1 MKMYKNFQDPKYL
14 WWAIECINL
23 QVRNL
28 SNPINAILLS
38 LAEHQISD
46 YYSGRRAKAAAK
58 EGMAQV
64 SGKAKA
70 LELDSA
76 ATSNGEEESTPSSEL
91 PAPTPMQFESAPEFH
106 LITRFLE
113 LRVLYAESLILS
125 DPSKALTVPK
135 TQIQIPSLDPS
146 ITPRSAR
153 EDLMLHFK
161 SSEGDRWCERSLGFE
176 IWRRECE
183 LKHGSLEGGEWLRS
197 RQRLQD
203 SLKNGSVRN
212 FSRLAA

>member
-1 MKMYKNFQDPKYL
+1 MKMYKNFQDAKYL

-46 YYSGRRAKAAAK
+46 YYSGRRAKAATN
-58 EGMAQV
+58 EGIAQV
-64 SGKAKA
+64 SDTTEA
-70 LELDSA
+70 LKLDSTA
-76 ATSNGEEESTPSSEL
+76 SLEGEEESTLTSDL
-91 PAPTPMQFESAPEFH
+91 PKPTPIQFESASEFH
-106 LITRFLE
+106 LVTRFLE
-113 LRVLYAESLILS
+113 LRVLYAESLAAS
-125 DPSKALTVPK
+125 HPSKALIAPK
-135 TQIQIPSLDPS
+135 TQIQLPSLTPS
-146 ITPRSAR
+146 IPPRSAR

-183 LKHGSLEGGEWLRS
+183 LRHGSLQGGEWLRS
-197 RQRLQD
+197 WERLQG
-203 SLKNGSVRN
+203 SLQKGSV
-212 FSRLAA
+212 